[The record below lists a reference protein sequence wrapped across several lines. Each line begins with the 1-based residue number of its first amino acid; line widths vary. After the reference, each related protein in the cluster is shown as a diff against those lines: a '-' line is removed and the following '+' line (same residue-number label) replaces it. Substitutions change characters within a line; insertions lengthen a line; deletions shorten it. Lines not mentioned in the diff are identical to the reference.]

1 MIHRNLYISKI
12 LPMNT
17 RNEKNNFVHAL
28 SKVATYSNDVYYR
41 KIFWFRCCLRTNYSG
56 IFR

>member
-17 RNEKNNFVHAL
+17 RDEKKILRWSREVDRLVDSL
-28 SKVATYSNDVYYR
+28 SFKFE
-41 KIFWFRCCLRTNYSG
+41 IFEGRIKLILTR
-56 IFR
+56 